1 MIELHQMLHGYKL
14 GHNYVQGSILLPS
27 SHDMD
32 KIATLSDWSEFVDKG
47 EDRDYIT
54 AYPLLESPYYVI
66 AKSWYADEMRRPGCV
81 WTHSLLIKR
90 NDLGKIIDYRQ
101 LLTLFKRPAVDKED
115 FLDYSKSIALNE
127 KSIYLESKGYPC
139 LTEAKVSE
147 LYATMLSP
155 CLLYTSDAADE

>member
-1 MIELHQMLHGYKL
+1 LKNKDMIELHQMLHGYKL

-66 AKSWYADEMRRPGCV
+66 AKSWYADRFNNNSWSSVLSISFNMQTGCGDNMVAYNSDTLASVKHSRPWFTTGSCQSIE
-81 WTHSLLIKR
+81 WTK
-90 NDLGKIIDYRQ
+90 
-101 LLTLFKRPAVDKED
+101 T
-115 FLDYSKSIALNE
+115 IA
-127 KSIYLESKGYPC
+127 
-139 LTEAKVSE
+139 
-147 LYATMLSP
+147 
-155 CLLYTSDAADE
+155 